1 MKSLLITS
9 AALLLTSSAM
19 AEPAKCTA
27 TAEVTNGHVIF
38 NVEPKQC
45 AKVLYTVGEELTS
58 ITIQGGYGGSDH
70 LLSNY
75 ENPKAAVVSCTSC

>member
-9 AALLLTSSAM
+9 AALFLTSSAM

-38 NVEPKQC
+38 HVEPKQC

-58 ITIQGGYGGSDH
+58 ITSSRRLRRIGPSS
-70 LLSNY
+70 LEL
-75 ENPKAAVVSCTSC
+75 